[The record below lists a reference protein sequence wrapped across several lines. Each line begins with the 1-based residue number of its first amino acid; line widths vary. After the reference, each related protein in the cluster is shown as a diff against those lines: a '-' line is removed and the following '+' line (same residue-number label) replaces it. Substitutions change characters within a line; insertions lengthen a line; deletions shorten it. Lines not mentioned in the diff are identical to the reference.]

1 MGFSVGCSGL
11 SLRERN
17 RARKAAPLCL
27 RVRET
32 APDYDSNVAT
42 TTATGTRTIAQLWQ
56 DAVARRP
63 DDAAYLVE
71 EHGAWH
77 PITWAEAG
85 QIVDELAHGLLALG
99 VRRGDTFAILAST
112 RVEWVLFDF
121 ALALVGAVTAPIY
134 MNSSARDTVYVIEHS
149 DAIGALCEGDEQ
161 RRSLDGLG
169 LQHVLTFADFDELRA
184 RGREHAQA
192 EPDALDRAAAQIGE
206 DDLFTYIYTSGTT
219 GPPKACM
226 IRHRN
231 YYAMVDK
238 VRGVDDFTVAGD
250 VMLLYLPL
258 AHNFGRCM
266 ALGGAHRGYT
276 IAFCPDPYAVADAL
290 PAVRPTVFPSVPR
303 VFEKVHTGVTQKFAA
318 ETGVKRAL
326 IEWALR
332 VGRRASELR
341 QAGRALPRG
350 LALQHRLADRLV
362 YSKVKNRL
370 GGRLRIGISGGAPL
384 AKEII
389 EFFHALDVLI
399 LEGYGQT
406 EGTTATNVN
415 RPNRFKFGT
424 VGPALPGIEVAT
436 ADDGEILV
444 RGPTVFAGYYND
456 EEATRRVLPGDG
468 WLHTGDVGEIDTE
481 GFLTITDRKKDII
494 VTAGGKNVSP
504 QNIENLLKNE
514 RWISQA
520 LVVGDRRPYLIA
532 LITLDEDE
540 LAGLSESTDARTR
553 VEEAVERVNGELA
566 HFEQV
571 RRFAILPRDFSAED
585 DEVTPTMKLKRRIVE
600 DHFADEI
607 EKLYER

>member
-1 MGFSVGCSGL
+1 M
-11 SLRERN
+11 
-17 RARKAAPLCL
+17 
-27 RVRET
+27 
-32 APDYDSNVAT
+32 
-42 TTATGTRTIAQLWQ
+42 RTIWSLWQ
-56 DAVARRP
+56 NAIAEERTNP
-63 DDAAYLVE
+63 AYLVE
-71 EHGAWH
+71 EADGWREVS
-77 PITWAEAG
+77 WAEAA

-99 VRRGDTFAILAST
+99 VGKGDAFGILART
-112 RVEWVLFDF
+112 RLEWSLLDL
-121 ALALVGAVTAPIY
+121 ALAQVGAVAAPIY
-134 MNSSARDTVYVIEHS
+134 PSSTSAECCYILEHS
-149 DAIGALCEGDEQ
+149 NAVGCLVESE
-161 RRSLDGLG
+161 
-169 LQHVLTFADFDELRA
+169 ADFARIEAARPEHLYTPETLAELRA
-184 RGREHAQA
+184 LGREHAA
-192 EPDALDRAAAQIGE
+192 RDPRALERTRAQIGDE
-206 DDLFTYIYTSGTT
+206 DLFTFIYTSGTT

-226 IRHRN
+226 ILNRN
-231 YYAMVDK
+231 YYEMVGTIDQIEN
-238 VRGVDDFTVAGD
+238 FFLPTD

-258 AHNFGRCM
+258 AHNFARLM
-266 ALGGAHRGYT
+266 QLLGAHLGFT
-276 IAFCPDPYAVADAL
+276 IAFCPDPRRIAEVM
-290 PAVRPTVFPSVPR
+290 PQVRPTVLPTVPR
-303 VFEKVHTGVTQKFAA
+303 VLEKVHTAVSTNFAEA
-318 ETGVKRAL
+318 TGLKRRL
-326 IEWALR
+326 IDWALG
-332 VGRRASELR
+332 VGRGVSVLR
-341 QAGRALPRG
+341 QEGRPLPRV
-350 LALQHRLADRLV
+350 LSAQHGLADRLV
-362 YSKVKNRL
+362 YSKVKERL
-370 GGRLRIGISGGAPL
+370 GGRLRAAISGGAPL
-384 AKEII
+384 AKEIA

-456 EEATRRVLPGDG
+456 EEATHRVLPGDG